1 MLYVY
6 VTSFLG
12 YTKIKFE
19 KFELKKN
26 EELILFCR
34 YLVEDN
40 HDSFLIVDMQRR
52 QDI

>member
-1 MLYVY
+1 M
-6 VTSFLG
+6 
-12 YTKIKFE
+12 KFNLSNYSVE
-19 KFELKKN
+19 AAKETELDDELKKN